1 MQQID
6 PESDSDDSF
15 DIAAIEAQIERSLNL
30 NLETKYTEAIKQFR
44 ELSKKRSE
52 LKKNKA
58 TDPIIARAKRD
69 VKQQRKAAQESF
81 IQLAKEYEKDAD
93 DFITW
98 AINKNPSLIFIN
110 SWSNLKKKKL
120 ALFVCCLM
128 TCAATFNEATVFAN
142 IGGKATKSLL
152 QRLHSLIEPWY
163 MSYTTEAPKNT
174 DETVEAP
181 KNTIETA
188 EVMHVEVCK
197 TLPSLKEAMEAVDQA
212 SLKLSIAKQMLREVI
227 KHQDDELQMAKAMM
241 KSLD

>member
-52 LKKNKA
+52 LKKNKT
-58 TDPIIARAKRD
+58 TDPVIARAKRD

-98 AINKNPSLIFIN
+98 AINKNPSLTFIN

-163 MSYTTEAPKNT
+163 MSYTSESPKNI
-174 DETVEAP
+174 DETFEAP

-188 EVMHVEVCK
+188 QAIPVEVSK

>member
-52 LKKNKA
+52 LKKNKT
-58 TDPIIARAKRD
+58 TDPVIARAKRD

-98 AINKNPSLIFIN
+98 AINKNPSLTFIN

-163 MSYTTEAPKNT
+163 MSYTTESPKNT

-188 EVMHVEVCK
+188 EVMHVEVSK

>member
-44 ELSKKRSE
+44 ELSKRRSE
-52 LKKNKA
+52 LKKNKT

-81 IQLAKEYEKDAD
+81 IQLAKDYEKDAD

-110 SWSNLKKKKL
+110 SWSNLKKKKIT
-120 ALFVCCLM
+120 LFVCCLM

-163 MSYTTEAPKNT
+163 MSYTSESPKNT

-197 TLPSLKEAMEAVDQA
+197 MLPSLKEAMEAVDQA